1 MHKFVVIMLAVAVCL
16 AGFNADAK
24 KKRRSHRRL
33 AKKTIV
39 QPEPKGYEALEGESE
54 GVIGFEDVK
63 YPPEYPGGNDGLIKF
78 LSENIK
84 YPKSAEKSGIQ
95 GMVVLQFVVEKSG
108 AISNVNVL
116 KSVEKSLDKEA
127 VRVVKSMKHFIPGY
141 NEDHAP
147 VRVLYTLP
155 VNFKLE

>member
-1 MHKFVVIMLAVAVCL
+1 MHRFIVILLAITVCV

-24 KKRRSHRRL
+24 KKRRNHKRT

-39 QPEPKGYEALEGESE
+39 QPEPKGYEALEGDYE
-54 GVIGFEDVK
+54 GVIEFERAK
-63 YPPEYPGGNDGLIKF
+63 YPPEYPGGMEGLMKY

-84 YPKSAEKSGIQ
+84 YPSSAEKKGIQ
-95 GMVVLQFVVEKSG
+95 GTVVMQFVVEKSG
-108 AISNVNVL
+108 EISNVKVL
-116 KSVEKSLDKEA
+116 KSVNKALDNEA
-127 VRVVKSMKHFIPGY
+127 LRVVKQMKHFIPGY

-155 VNFKLE
+155 VKFKLQ

>member
-39 QPEPKGYEALEGESE
+39 QPEPKGYEALEGEYE